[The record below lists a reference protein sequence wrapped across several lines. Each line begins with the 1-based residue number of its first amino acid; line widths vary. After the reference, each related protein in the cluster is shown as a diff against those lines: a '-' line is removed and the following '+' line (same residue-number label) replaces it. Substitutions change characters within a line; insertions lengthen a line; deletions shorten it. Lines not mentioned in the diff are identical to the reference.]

1 MYPWTIASIIMI
13 ALGNAILTSIDIHP
27 LTPEPGLQQESLD
40 LWSWSRRNLRY
51 PYHIQKDFIA
61 SLHVSLSISHTSY
74 LIFSQHCSPRW
85 GYLYYA
91 ILHEPSPTLNID
103 LSTIPIVKTTF
114 RRHTISQGRHYGYAV
129 HIIVP
134 TFGWV
139 VEGFV
144 ANTISKLR

>member
-1 MYPWTIASIIMI
+1 M
-13 ALGNAILTSIDIHP
+13 LILTSIDIHP
-27 LTPEPGLQQESLD
+27 LTPEPGLQQESLN

-51 PYHIQKDFIA
+51 PDHIQKYFIA

-85 GYLYYA
+85 GYIMPFCMNHLQ
-91 ILHEPSPTLNID
+91 
-103 LSTIPIVKTTF
+103 LSTLTWVQSPSSKPRSGEIHWPSH
-114 RRHTISQGRHYGYAV
+114 RSRSSISQARHFTTHGYAV

-139 VEGFV
+139 VGGFV